1 MRSSEE
7 LDQKAA
13 ELDKRSDADDD
24 QVMVVNVRDLR
35 DVAEAADA
43 LRAAEA
49 RLREAVE
56 VAHARGRSW
65 GRIGIALGVSRQAA
79 RQRFGVHSDSV
90 R

>member
-1 MRSSEE
+1 MRSTEE
-7 LDQKAA
+7 LDRKAE
-13 ELDKRSDADDD
+13 ELERRLDADTGEITAVDA
-24 QVMVVNVRDLR
+24 RDLR

-43 LRAAEA
+43 VGAAEA

-79 RQRFGVHSDSV
+79 RQRFGVPAHH
-90 R
+90 